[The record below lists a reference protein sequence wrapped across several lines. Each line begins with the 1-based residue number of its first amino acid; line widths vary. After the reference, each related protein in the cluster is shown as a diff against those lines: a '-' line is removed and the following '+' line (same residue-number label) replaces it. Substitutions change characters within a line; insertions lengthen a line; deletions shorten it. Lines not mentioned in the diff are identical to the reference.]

1 MMTRK
6 IPLERYR
13 NIGIIAHV
21 DAGKTTTTERILF
34 YTGKGHKIGEVHH
47 GNTTTDY
54 MIQEKERGITITSA
68 ATTVFWRDHQ
78 INIIDTPGHIDFNIE
93 VNRSL
98 RVLDGAVVIFD
109 GVAGVEPQ
117 SETNWRLADQYSVPR
132 MCFVNKMDRDGAN
145 FTRCVEM
152 IADRLGATPLVT
164 QLPIGSYDK
173 FVGIVDLTRM
183 VALFYEGDDL
193 GATWEEIEV
202 PSVAFNI
209 KTSQM
214 DLISEDQDI
223 LNTLRDKRAEL
234 VENAAAVD
242 EDAMEEYFEND
253 DLSYETL
260 IRCIRK
266 GTIDGEFTPVLCG
279 SAFKNK
285 GVQPLLDAVV
295 DYLPT
300 PADVEAIN
308 TLDEEGNV
316 CGERKASDNEPF
328 AALAFKII
336 EDKFGTLTFARV
348 YSGTAKKGD
357 TVYNTSRGKKERFGR
372 ILEMH
377 ADERKDIDDICA
389 GDIIAFLG
397 LKDTVTGD
405 TLCSIKAKCI
415 LERMT
420 FPEPVIDIAIE
431 PKTKAAQEKMSIA
444 LGKLAR
450 EDPSLRMTSDAETSQ
465 TILSGMG
472 ELHLEIIIDR
482 LKREYMVE
490 CSAGRPQVKYRE
502 TISKT
507 VEHTHLREKQ
517 TGGAGQYAKIKI
529 IMEPAKRGEGF
540 VFVNKVKGG
549 NIPTEYIPSVESGF
563 AMASTGGIL
572 AGFPLMDFKIT
583 LIDGKA
589 HDVDSST
596 MAFELAAIDCFKE
609 AARLAGPILLEPIMK
624 ISSITPLD
632 YIGDV
637 IGDLN
642 RRRGKILKQDI
653 MGNAVT
659 VTAHV
664 PLGEMFAYETDL
676 RSLSQGR
683 ASSSM
688 EFAHY
693 AKAPSHVV
701 AEVKISDE

>member
-1 MMTRK
+1 MARK
-6 IPLERYR
+6 TPLDKYR

-21 DAGKTTTTERILF
+21 DAGKTTTTERILY
-34 YTGKGHKIGEVHH
+34 YTGKGHKLGEVHD

-54 MIQEKERGITITSA
+54 MVQEKERGITITSA
-68 ATTVFWRDHQ
+68 VTTVFWRDHQ

-132 MCFVNKMDRDGAN
+132 ICFVNKMDRDGAN
-145 FTRCVEM
+145 FIHCVEM
-152 IADRLGATPLVT
+152 IADRLGAIPLVT

-193 GATWEEIEV
+193 GTTWEEVEI
-202 PSVAFNI
+202 PSVAFNVKI
-209 KTSQM
+209 SKM
-214 DLISEDQDI
+214 NLISEDQDL
-223 LNTLRDKRAEL
+223 LNTIRDKRTEL
-234 VENAAAVD
+234 IENAAAID
-242 EDAMEEYFEND
+242 EEAMEEYFEND

-266 GTIDGEFTPVLCG
+266 GTINSEFTPVLCG

-300 PADVEAIN
+300 PADVESVNIF
-308 TLDEEGNV
+308 DEEGNV
-316 CGERKASDNEPF
+316 CGERKSSDNEPF
-328 AALAFKII
+328 VALAFKII
-336 EDKFGTLTFARV
+336 EDKFGTLTFVRV

-357 TVYNTSRGKKERFGR
+357 MVYNTSRGKKERLGR

-405 TLCSIKAKCI
+405 TLCDIKAKCI

-420 FPEPVIDIAIE
+420 FLDPVIDIAIE

-450 EDPSLRMTSDAETSQ
+450 EDPSLRMFSDAETSQ

-490 CSAGRPQVKYRE
+490 CSAGKPQVKYRE

-507 VEHTHLREKQ
+507 VEHVHLREKQ

-529 IMEPAKRGEGF
+529 IMEPAGRGEGF
-540 VFVNKVKGG
+540 VFVNKIKGG
-549 NIPTEYIPSVESGF
+549 NIPTEYIPAIESGF
-563 AMASTGGIL
+563 AMACTGGIL

-624 ISSITPLD
+624 VSSITPLD

-642 RRRGKILKQDI
+642 KRRGKILKQDI
-653 MGNAVT
+653 MGNGVT
-659 VTAHV
+659 ITAHV

-683 ASSSM
+683 ASSTM

-693 AKAPSHVV
+693 AKAPNSVV
-701 AEVKISDE
+701 AEVREIDE

>member
-1 MMTRK
+1 MARK
-6 IPLERYR
+6 TPLDRYR

-21 DAGKTTTTERILF
+21 DAGKTTTTERILY
-34 YTGKGHKIGEVHH
+34 YTGKGHKIGEVHD

-54 MIQEKERGITITSA
+54 MEQEKERGITITSA

-117 SETNWRLADQYSVPR
+117 SETNWRLANQYNVPR
-132 MCFVNKMDRDGAN
+132 ICFVNKMDRDGAN
-145 FTRCVEM
+145 FIHCVEM
-152 IADRLGATPLVT
+152 IADRLAATPLVT

-173 FVGIVDLTRM
+173 FVGIVDLVKM

-202 PSVAFNI
+202 PSLAFNI
-209 KTSQM
+209 KVSRLGLNM
-214 DLISEDQDI
+214 EDQDL
-223 LNTLRDKRAEL
+223 LNTIRDKRAEL

-253 DLSYETL
+253 DLGYETL
-260 IRCIRK
+260 IRCIRR
-266 GTIDGEFTPVLCG
+266 GTTENEFVPVLCG

-308 TLDEEGNV
+308 ILDEEGNV
-316 CGERKASDNEPF
+316 CGERKSSDNEPF

-377 ADERKDIDDICA
+377 ADERKDIDEICA

-415 LERMT
+415 LERMV
-420 FPEPVIDIAIE
+420 FPDPVIDVAVE
-431 PKTKAAQEKMSIA
+431 PKTMADQQKMSIA
-444 LGKLAR
+444 LGKMAR
-450 EDPSLRMTSDAETSQ
+450 EDPSLRLTSDAETGQ
-465 TILSGMG
+465 TILSGVG

-482 LKREYMVE
+482 IKREYSVE
-490 CSAGRPQVKYRE
+490 CSVGKPQVKYRE

-507 VEHTHLREKQ
+507 IEHFHAREKQ
-517 TGGAGQYAKIKI
+517 TGGSGQYAKMKI
-529 IMEPAKRGEGF
+529 IMEPAERGEGF
-540 VFVNKVKGG
+540 VFVNKIKGG
-549 NIPTEYIPSVESGF
+549 SISTEYIPAIEKGF
-563 AMASTGGIL
+563 RTASAGGVL
-572 AGFPLMDFKIT
+572 AGFPLMDFKVT
-583 LIDGKA
+583 LIDGDT

-609 AARLAGPILLEPIMK
+609 AAIKAGPILLEPMMK
-624 ISSITPLD
+624 VEVTTPLD
-632 YIGDV
+632 YVGDV
-637 IGDLN
+637 IGNLN
-642 RRRGKILKQDI
+642 KKRGIIHEQI
-653 MGNAVT
+653 IAGNGVSVIAT
-659 VTAHV
+659 I
-664 PLGEMFAYETDL
+664 PLGEMFGYVTGL
-676 RSLSQGR
+676 RSSTQGR
-683 ASSSM
+683 GNFTM
-688 EFAHY
+688 EFSHY
-693 AKAPSHVV
+693 AKAPSSVV
-701 AEVKISDE
+701 AEVKGTGE